1 MLLCHGSTKWW
12 ASCSS
17 YTQSDLNSTYRIHCF
32 SNHKVFPLAI
42 HKRSNYP
49 STQKRHCSYIYVQ
62 ACVAY
67 CRPHQVLCQV
77 LSSDLLFIDFC
88 WWNGSKL
95 CSYFAEVHKSI
106 HYFERL
112 CCLFQY
118 QLCLLRDQKSHGL
131 QYARELAMQ
140 SSFSAMW
147 PGSSR
152 HSLCCNFSMSHT
164 AMQVSFRVAII
175 DSVI

>member
-77 LSSDLLFIDFC
+77 LSVDLLFIDFC

-106 HYFERL
+106 HYFGRL

-118 QLCLLRDQKSHGL
+118 QLYLLRDQKSHAL
-131 QYARELAMQ
+131 QYARELVMQ

-152 HSLCCNFSMSHT
+152 HSLCCNFSMSHI

-175 DSVI
+175 DSVV